1 MEHKHHPVVEGG
13 GNPCPHC
20 PTIPTQ
26 ALMDK
31 MICVGFGEASI
42 RRDGEVA
49 LDASEAFNTAGG
61 WDEIPTFATAEE
73 MAAADPDHNWT
84 VHLNGPLHGETYQ
97 RQGVGVWL
105 CVERN
110 EGFA

>member
-1 MEHKHHPVVEGG
+1 MLHQHKEPVEGG
-13 GNPCPHC
+13 SNPCPHC

-26 ALMDK
+26 ALMGK

-42 RRDGEVA
+42 CRDGVVV
-49 LDASEAFNTAGG
+49 LDASRAFDTAGS
-61 WDEIPTFATAEE
+61 WEEIPTFADAER
-73 MAAADPDHNWT
+73 MAADDPAHDWT
-84 VHLNGPLHGETYQ
+84 VILNGPLHGETYQ
-97 RQGVGVWL
+97 RQREAVWI